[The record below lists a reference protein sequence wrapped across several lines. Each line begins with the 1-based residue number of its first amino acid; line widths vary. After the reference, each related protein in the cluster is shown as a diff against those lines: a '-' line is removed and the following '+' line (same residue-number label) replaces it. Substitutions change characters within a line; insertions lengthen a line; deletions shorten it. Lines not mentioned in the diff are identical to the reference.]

1 MAPGQHGIESQ
12 FGPEQTHQA
21 CGPGQ
26 GLTVRRPGRGLTV
39 FCRWF
44 VFYLMA
50 SLVFKNR
57 NPKSVKLAEKAS
69 NDRVRETTRER
80 ERETDGK
87 KHTFS
92 SQVNCKHGR
101 NCCQAKQKAK
111 HSGYKRAY

>member
-1 MAPGQHGIESQ
+1 MRVRCFSQLLIDRGIGPGTAWYRERQ
-12 FGPEQTHQA
+12 FGPEQTNRA

-39 FCRWF
+39 FCLWF

-69 NDRVRETTRER
+69 NDRVRETERER
-80 ERETDGK
+80 ER
-87 KHTFS
+87 
-92 SQVNCKHGR
+92 
-101 NCCQAKQKAK
+101 
-111 HSGYKRAY
+111 